1 MATMIVSLLAAL
13 LMVAGTLIPADCLAS
28 EKKIAVMWVGESEMP
43 TNLIRGFLPRL
54 KELAP
59 DMQVTVKTALPDFQT
74 AGRLFHEFESQM
86 DGIVF
91 LRSDGAEFLGK
102 AKPKIPCFVGDT
114 NNPREL
120 GVVLNL
126 ERPEGNITG
135 VTYYL
140 PYSKRLAAIR
150 TIFPNIKSVGLLLE
164 KDHPGTPIDQEG
176 TSTECEK
183 LRIQYEEFV
192 AANREDLARG
202 AKELAS
208 KVQVLIASSTPL
220 CEDNTPLLVEISHT
234 TKVPLFA
241 YSDAAVGN
249 GALAGLAARNDVL
262 GRMLADSVVDVVVKG
277 KPVAQVPVKT
287 DPDPKLTLN
296 EKEMEFL
303 SIRLP
308 PSVLREAQIVR
319 KR

>member
-1 MATMIVSLLAAL
+1 MTPMFVSLLAAL
-13 LMVAGTLIPADCLAS
+13 LVAAVTLIHADSLAA

-43 TNLIRGFLPRL
+43 TNVIKGFLPRL

-59 DMQVTVKTALPDFQT
+59 DMRVTVKMALPDFQI
-74 AGRLFHEFESQM
+74 AGQLFHDFETQM

-91 LRSDGAEFLGK
+91 LRSGGAEFLGK

-126 ERPEGNITG
+126 EKPEGNITG
-135 VTYYL
+135 VTNYV
-140 PYSKRLAAIR
+140 PYSKRLAAIQ
-150 TIFPNIKSVGLLLE
+150 TIFPNVKSVGLLLE

-183 LRIQYEEFV
+183 LRIEYQEFV
-192 AANREDLARG
+192 AANRDDLAKG

-208 KVQVLIASSTPL
+208 KVQLLIASSTAL
-220 CEDNTPLLVEISHT
+220 CEDNTPLLVEISHA

-241 YSDAAVGN
+241 YSDAAVKN
-249 GALAGLAARNDVL
+249 GALAGLAARSDVL

-287 DPDPKLTLN
+287 DPDPRIALN
-296 EKEMEFL
+296 EKEMEFFG
-303 SIRLP
+303 IRLP
-308 PSVLREAQIVR
+308 PSVLREAQIVK